1 MTQLGTFSGPIITRK
16 KDNGTF
22 SQAKLVNLSHE
33 FADHIVHTL
42 NHLAIIHPA
51 IFPRHIRHLLR
62 DVISHIMSQ
71 CHGVIGKEG
80 FFGLT
85 TFLHES
91 PEKIH
96 VQVRPILALGIGAQ
110 ATILIDHGL
119 VKPRALMPTKD
130 TPLIK
135 PHARRLFGV
144 LFHQAQLPLAGD
156 GRGVACLFKHLSH
169 GIFLFNFGKT
179 APAGFQSEWVFTG
192 HQTNPS
198 GMAHRHTETIIQTHT
213 ALGQHVDMRRL
224 PALATIGSDGFTSHI
239 ISHDQH
245 DVWL

>member
-1 MTQLGTFSGPIITRK
+1 MRQR
-16 KDNGTF
+16 
-22 SQAKLVNLSHE
+22 
-33 FADHIVHTL
+33 
-42 NHLAIIHPA
+42 
-51 IFPRHIRHLLR
+51 
-62 DVISHIMSQ
+62 
-71 CHGVIGKEG
+71 HGVIGKEG
-80 FFGLT
+80 LFGLST
-85 TFLHES
+85 LLHEFTQ
-91 PEKIH
+91 EIH
-96 VQVRPILALGIGAQ
+96 VKFRAVLALGVRTQ
-110 ATILIDHGL
+110 ATVLIDHGL
-119 VKPRALMPTKD
+119 VKPRALMPTED

-135 PHARRLFGV
+135 SHARRLFGV

-156 GRGVACLFKHLSH
+156 GRGVTSLFKHLSH
-169 GIFLFNFGKT
+169 GILLFNFRKT

-224 PALATIGSDGFTSHI
+224 PALATIGSDGFTPHI